1 MPDNTEKTGGQDRT
15 RINVNQDY
23 ELQDWSKKF
32 GVTKERLKEAVQAVG
47 DSADKVERYLKGGE
61 RSGSG
66 SERQGGKDKAR

>member
-1 MPDNTEKTGGQDRT
+1 MPDNTQKSGGQDRK

-47 DSADKVERYLKGGE
+47 DNAEKVQKYLKGGE
-61 RSGSG
+61 RS
-66 SERQGGKDKAR
+66 K

>member
-1 MPDNTEKTGGQDRT
+1 MPDNTQKTGGQDRK

-47 DSADKVERYLKGGE
+47 DNAEKVEKYLKGSE
-61 RSGSG
+61 RS
-66 SERQGGKDKAR
+66 R

>member
-1 MPDNTEKTGGQDRT
+1 MPDNTQKSGGQDRK

-47 DSADKVERYLKGGE
+47 DNADKVQKYLKGNE
-61 RSGSG
+61 RSS
-66 SERQGGKDKAR
+66 